1 MTGLRAARPRRPPWA
16 PISNPACGRDRSLY
30 TGSLYTSPCF
40 IDCLLRSRSIHNTPH
55 RLTMGLQPELARHGT
70 FSIVLCIFCQFCVT
84 KLSIASRL
92 TIWRLLMQ
100 KKTSHVYSIFS
111 RDPAYVWESLKAT
124 FMNGIANKKR
134 YTRWIVS
141 STKWL
146 SRIFGFLSLR
156 PQFFFQKH
164 YNLKM
169 SIKSICFLKIC
180 KQRNKCYTPS

>member
-70 FSIVLCIFCQFCVT
+70 FPIVLCIFCQFCVT

-100 KKTSHVYSIFS
+100 KKTSHVTRFLAEIRHMFGSLSKPHLWMELQTKNDIHVELSALQNGYLEFS
-111 RDPAYVWESLKAT
+111 DFWVYDP
-124 FMNGIANKKR
+124 N
-134 YTRWIVS
+134 
-141 STKWL
+141 
-146 SRIFGFLSLR
+146 
-156 PQFFFQKH
+156 FFFK
-164 YNLKM
+164 N
-169 SIKSICFLKIC
+169 III
-180 KQRNKCYTPS
+180 